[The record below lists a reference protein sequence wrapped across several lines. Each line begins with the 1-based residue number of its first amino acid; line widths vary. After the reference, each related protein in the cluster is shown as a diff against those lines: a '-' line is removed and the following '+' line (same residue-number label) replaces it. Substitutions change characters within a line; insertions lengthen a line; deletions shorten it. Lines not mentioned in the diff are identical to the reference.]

1 MIFTTRIRI
10 MITALILV
18 VLSSLIIKYAI
29 IALMLLIIIFRSDI
43 TLLALSIRH
52 SVAPQLVVRDNYI
65 YDPVNKLIHSFLL
78 AEPIHDLLR
87 LSEDKFINLINEMLL
102 RLNLCDKCYVTFIV
116 IGDRKMIRL
125 SMVDEPPFNDFKS
138 FQSNAINVLEDY
150 FMVKPMKG
158 DELRNL
164 VSQSPYPTS
173 SLIIVLIIPLIIP
186 LLFGVLGIVPWLTFA
201 IIVIRQYLSG
211 RFTVNNGLIFSRI
224 STRNELMTNRL
235 TQADV
240 YSLAKAFH
248 NTINEYAL
256 VLSGNSELSM
266 LAAREYHKASESLVV
281 KERGKSYPGLLYWRN
296 VIDRLSSGELP
307 LRLALLCNRNFEYVD
322 TTKSKAASYALWVP
336 GEFLL
341 NGLSHDAAVFIPLT
355 GGKLKLSEDSRVIR
369 IGVDSIGKLVEVDLD
384 SLPAGHMLLLGP
396 TGMGKSWAART
407 ILARLIKMGLRVI
420 VIDPHGEYG
429 NLGLPII
436 DVSERFVDFLNPV
449 SKIEG
454 KETILRVAQSISEA
468 FNISDL
474 DLILGDLG
482 GLSNYENFKEALSKA
497 AEATYSI
504 ELSYVYSIIA
514 NSLGR
519 RGFITPE
526 ELRQGVVL
534 SFKSILPN
542 PELTAFAMNQVTA
555 YLYSM
560 FAGKVSKLSN
570 VLAIDEAYYIMSSR
584 LMELY
589 VRGLRKSGLG
599 VMLITQTLTNV
610 PSSLI
615 QNIPLIIMMGG
626 PDSYIIESM
635 SYLKLDQNEFE
646 WLRLGLAPHMMG
658 NRSRAL
664 LIEGPVRRQVL
675 IDLDSRLKP
684 MND

>member
-1 MIFTTRIRI
+1 MIFTTRIRM
-10 MITALILV
+10 MIAALILV
-18 VLSSLIIKYAI
+18 MLSSLITKYAL
-29 IALMLLIIIFRSDI
+29 IALVPLIIIFRNDAA
-43 TLLALSIRH
+43 LLALSIRH

-65 YDPVNKLIHSFLL
+65 YDPINRLVHSFLL

-87 LSEDKFINLINEMLL
+87 LSEGKFINLVNEMLL
-102 RLNLCDKCYVTFIV
+102 RLNLCDKCYITFIV
-116 IGDRKMIRL
+116 IGDRKVIRV
-125 SMVDEPPFNDFKS
+125 SMVDEPPFNNFKS
-138 FQSNAINVLEDY
+138 FQSNAVNVLEDY
-150 FMVKPMKG
+150 FMVKPIKG
-158 DELRNL
+158 EELRNL
-164 VSQSPYPTS
+164 VNQSPYPVS
-173 SLIIVLIIPLIIP
+173 SLIMVLTIPLIIL
-186 LLFGVLGIVPWLTFA
+186 LLFGVLGIAPWLIFA
-201 IIVIRQYLSG
+201 IIVIKQYLSG
-211 RFTVNNGLIFSRI
+211 RFTVNNGLLFSRI
-224 STRNELMTNRL
+224 STRNELMMSKL

-256 VLSGNSELSM
+256 VISGNSELSM
-266 LAAREYHKASESLVV
+266 LATREYHKASESLVV

-307 LRLALLCNRNFEYVD
+307 LRLMLLCNGGFEYVNA
-322 TTKSKAASYALWVP
+322 TKSKVASYALWVP
-336 GEFLL
+336 DGFLL
-341 NGLSHDAAVFIPLT
+341 NGLSHDAAVFIPFT
-355 GGKLKLSEDSRVIR
+355 GGRLRVSEDSRVIR
-369 IGVDSIGKLVEVDLD
+369 IGVDSLGKPVEVDLD

-407 ILARLIKMGLRVI
+407 ILARLIKMGLRII
-420 VIDPHGEYG
+420 VIDPHGEYS

-449 SKIEG
+449 GKIEG

-474 DLILGDLG
+474 DLILSDLG
-482 GLSNYENFKEALSKA
+482 GLSNHGDFKEVFSKA
-497 AEATYSI
+497 AETTYNI

-514 NSLGR
+514 SSLGK
-519 RGFITPE
+519 RGLITPE

-570 VLAIDEAYYIMSSR
+570 ILAVDEAYYVMDSR

-610 PSSLI
+610 SSSLI

-635 SYLKLDQNEFE
+635 NYLKLDQNEFE

-675 IDLDSRLKP
+675 VDLDPRLKP
-684 MND
+684 MNN

>member
-10 MITALILV
+10 MITALTLII
-18 VLSSLIIKYAI
+18 LSSLITRYAL
-29 IALMLLIIIFRSDI
+29 IALVVLIIIFRNDLVLL
-43 TLLALSIRH
+43 TLSTKH
-52 SVAPQLVVRDNYI
+52 GVGPQLVVRDNYV
-65 YDPVNKLIHSFLL
+65 YDPVNKLIHLFLL

-87 LSEDKFINLINEMLL
+87 LSEDRFVNLVNEMLL
-102 RLNLCDKCYVTFIV
+102 RLNLCDKCYVAFIV
-116 IGDRKMIRL
+116 TSDRKLIRV
-125 SMVDEPPFNDFKS
+125 SMVDEPPFNDFKA
-138 FQSNAINVLEDY
+138 FQANAVNVLEDY
-150 FMVKPMKG
+150 FMLKPIKG

-164 VSQSPYPTS
+164 INQSPYPAS
-173 SLIIVLIIPLIIP
+173 SLVIVLAASLVVS
-186 LLFGVLGIVPWLTFA
+186 LLFGVLGIIPWLTFA
-201 IIVIRQYLSG
+201 TIVIKHYLSG
-211 RFTVNNGLIFSRI
+211 RFTVNNGFLFSRI
-224 STRNELMTNRL
+224 STRNELMMSKL
-235 TQADV
+235 TPADV

-248 NTINEYAL
+248 NTISDYAL
-256 VLSGNSELSM
+256 IISGNSELSI
-266 LAAREYHKASESLVV
+266 LATREYHKASESLVV

-296 VIDRLSSGELP
+296 VIDRLSTGELP
-307 LRLALLCNRNFEYVD
+307 LRLMLLCNRGFEYVS
-322 TTKSKAASYALWVP
+322 TIKSKAASYALWVP
-336 GEFLL
+336 EGFLL
-341 NGLSHDAAVFIPLT
+341 NGLSHDTAVFIPLI
-355 GGKLKLSEDSRVIR
+355 GGRLRLSEGGRVIR
-369 IGVDSIGKLVEVDLD
+369 IGVDSLGKPVEVDLD

-407 ILARLIKMGLRVI
+407 ILARLIKMGLRVV

-429 NLGLPII
+429 NLGLPTI

-449 SKIEG
+449 SKVEG

-468 FNISDL
+468 FNVSDL
-474 DLILGDLG
+474 DLILSDLG
-482 GLSNYENFKEALSKA
+482 DFNEHEDFRETFSKA
-497 AEATYSI
+497 AEATYSV
-504 ELSYVYSIIA
+504 ELSYIYSIIS

-519 RGFITPE
+519 RGLITPE
-526 ELRQGVVL
+526 ELRQGMVL

-560 FAGKVSKLSN
+560 FAGKMGKLSSI
-570 VLAIDEAYYIMSSR
+570 LAIDEAYYVMGSK

-610 PSSLI
+610 SSSLI
-615 QNIPLIIMMGG
+615 QNMPLIIMMGG

-675 IDLDSRLKP
+675 VDLDPRLKP
-684 MND
+684 TNN

>member
-684 MND
+684 MNN